1 MNYRTLLIIS
11 LLILFVGIA
20 GIMFLPSG
28 DETPAQQVAEQ
39 VEPEKKVEE
48 KLILVAQLK
57 RDVNKG
63 RLLQAEDYALNEMTV
78 TVDSPLVSNDVR
90 DLAINNSLQGF
101 LVAENLVSGSFLSP
115 KTLLSPN
122 DSGFYTASLNPNQE
136 VAYRVYIRPEDAYI
150 LTTVSGG
157 DYVSVFNQQLAS
169 DSRNSNERKNLI
181 KVAPRVLVLQSKTFP
196 LPKTDDDEGN
206 VRKPDDGFASDME
219 YVGFIALKVTGAQ
232 AKNFY
237 SLDKDSKLVVLP
249 AENTSQYIDS
259 RGTFIRKLRGL

>member
-28 DETPAQQVAEQ
+28 DETPAQQAAEQ

-122 DSGFYTASLNPNQE
+122 DPGFYTASLNPNQE
-136 VAYRVYIRPEDAYI
+136 VAYRIYIRPEDAYI

-157 DYVSVFNQQLAS
+157 DYVSVFNQQIAS

-181 KVAPRVLVLQSKTFP
+181 KVAPRVLVL
-196 LPKTDDDEGN
+196 
-206 VRKPDDGFASDME
+206 KPDDGFSSDQE

>member
-28 DETPAQQVAEQ
+28 DETPAQQAAEQ

-101 LVAENLVSGSFLSP
+101 LVAELGFRLFPIAEDPSFTKRSRVLYGKFKSESGSGLSH
-115 KTLLSPN
+115 L
-122 DSGFYTASLNPNQE
+122 
-136 VAYRVYIRPEDAYI
+136 
-150 LTTVSGG
+150 
-157 DYVSVFNQQLAS
+157 
-169 DSRNSNERKNLI
+169 
-181 KVAPRVLVLQSKTFP
+181 
-196 LPKTDDDEGN
+196 
-206 VRKPDDGFASDME
+206 
-219 YVGFIALKVTGAQ
+219 
-232 AKNFY
+232 Y
-237 SLDKDSKLVVLP
+237 S
-249 AENTSQYIDS
+249 T
-259 RGTFIRKLRGL
+259 

>member
-1 MNYRTLLIIS
+1 M
-11 LLILFVGIA
+11 
-20 GIMFLPSG
+20 
-28 DETPAQQVAEQ
+28 
-39 VEPEKKVEE
+39 
-48 KLILVAQLK
+48 
-57 RDVNKG
+57 
-63 RLLQAEDYALNEMTV
+63 
-78 TVDSPLVSNDVR
+78 
-90 DLAINNSLQGF
+90 
-101 LVAENLVSGSFLSP
+101 
-115 KTLLSPN
+115 
-122 DSGFYTASLNPNQE
+122 
-136 VAYRVYIRPEDAYI
+136 AYRVYIRPEDAYI

-157 DYVSVFNQQLAS
+157 DYVSVFNQQIAS

-196 LPKTDDDEGN
+196 LPKDDEGN
-206 VRKPDDGFASDME
+206 MRKPDDGFSSELE